1 MKSESQTNILE
12 NTSLLNKLKNTVNDL
27 FNKGA
32 FHILVGNLVTKFVT
46 FFGSIFVSRILT
58 KVNMGLLTYMEN
70 WIGYA
75 IIFSGFGM
83 ANVML
88 RYGVLSKSREEH
100 YGIFLFVIKRSIII
114 DVFLIIIF
122 ITVIS
127 IFPHKDAYEI
137 AVNLLPIFI
146 LYVPFQDLIN
156 DVQMNERA
164 SFNNRRF
171 AIISITSATL
181 VVIARVVG
189 AWIDALTG
197 VIVGIV
203 ITQLFIAIL
212 LLYSTKSHYFS
223 NIKALMPDEKT
234 KKSATS
240 YGFQYMITN
249 GLWSLFMLMDI
260 FLLANLLGSPSVVAD
275 YKIASAFPVNMAR
288 FSGAIGV
295 FVTPYFVQ
303 NEENDKWIVT
313 NYIKTLF
320 GTVAILLPVSIGLII
335 LTKPLI
341 WIFGTQYY
349 NTIPLMRV
357 ITLAYFIENVF
368 RFPIANILAAIGM
381 VRVNMIISICGFVI
395 KLILNIIFIPL
406 YGVYALPINSII
418 VQILMGI
425 ALFVVFNKRYRVLKY
440 LFKSLNNRA

>member
-1 MKSESQTNILE
+1 
-12 NTSLLNKLKNTVNDL
+12 
-27 FNKGA
+27 
-32 FHILVGNLVTKFVT
+32 
-46 FFGSIFVSRILT
+46 
-58 KVNMGLLTYMEN
+58 
-70 WIGYA
+70 
-75 IIFSGFGM
+75 
-83 ANVML
+83 
-88 RYGVLSKSREEH
+88 
-100 YGIFLFVIKRSIII
+100 
-114 DVFLIIIF
+114 
-122 ITVIS
+122 
-127 IFPHKDAYEI
+127 
-137 AVNLLPIFI
+137 
-146 LYVPFQDLIN
+146 
-156 DVQMNERA
+156 
-164 SFNNRRF
+164 
-171 AIISITSATL
+171 
-181 VVIARVVG
+181 
-189 AWIDALTG
+189 
-197 VIVGIV
+197 
-203 ITQLFIAIL
+203 
-212 LLYSTKSHYFS
+212 
-223 NIKALMPDEKT
+223 
-234 KKSATS
+234 
-240 YGFQYMITN
+240 
-249 GLWSLFMLMDI
+249 MLMDI

-275 YKIASAFPVNMAR
+275 YKIASAFPVNMAI